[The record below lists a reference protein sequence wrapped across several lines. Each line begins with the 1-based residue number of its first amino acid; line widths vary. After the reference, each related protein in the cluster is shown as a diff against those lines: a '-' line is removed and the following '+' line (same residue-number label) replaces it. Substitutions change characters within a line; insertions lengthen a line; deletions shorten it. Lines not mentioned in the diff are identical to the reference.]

1 VIAVAD
7 SDRYLTNWGDDGSIF
22 DRVGKED
29 GGTPSVKI
37 GLLTKTAAGSSLMA
51 VLYGIIAYYRAVAQA
66 LSDLV
71 DAGFDFLNDLV
82 AVLFG
87 DGTWILRGMDLVTI
101 DGPGDYVDAVFKSAE
116 ASVTDA
122 ALGFLLAFGLI
133 IGLATVFWGVRK
145 YAL

>member
-1 VIAVAD
+1 MIAVAD

-22 DRVGKED
+22 DRVKEED
-29 GGTPSVKI
+29 GTPSVKV

-71 DAGFDFLNDLV
+71 DAGFDFLNDLI

-87 DGTWILRGMDLVTI
+87 DGTWILRGMDLISI
-101 DGPGDYVDAVFKSAE
+101 DGPGDYVDAVFDSAE
-116 ASVTDA
+116 ASVSDA
-122 ALGFLLAFGLI
+122 ALGFLLAFTLI
-133 IGLATVFWGVRK
+133 IALATVFWGVRK